1 MHTVKLIVLFL
12 ILGLCYHYFGG
23 IILFLANIID
33 TVLPYLSVISGLCYH
48 YLGGIILLYA
58 SMCAIVH
65 PSYYL
70 AGSYS
75 DLNSGII
82 PYIASLTYFGFN

>member
-48 YLGGIILLYA
+48 YLGGITPLNANNIATVSSLLF
-58 SMCAIVH
+58 
-65 PSYYL
+65 L
-70 AGSYS
+70 RQE
-75 DLNSGII
+75 LW
-82 PYIASLTYFGFN
+82 